1 MPLSISLD
9 IMTKIDIKPLSA
21 NEMYL
26 GRKVKSYKY
35 KTFERKILPLL
46 PDLEVPEGELQ
57 LTIEVGLS
65 SKLADVDNIL
75 KPFIDCLQLKYGF
88 NDKWIYHLVV
98 TKEIVKKDE
107 EYITFNLEEKIK
119 DDIQRERC
127 NQSRPLQESP

>member
-1 MPLSISLD
+1 
-9 IMTKIDIKPLSA
+9 MTKIDIKPLSA

-107 EYITFNLEEKIK
+107 EYITFNLKEKIK
-119 DDIQRERC
+119 DE
-127 NQSRPLQESP
+127 

>member
-9 IMTKIDIKPLSA
+9 TMTKIDIKPLSA

>member
-1 MPLSISLD
+1 
-9 IMTKIDIKPLSA
+9 MTKIDIKPLSA